1 MPIPWAA
8 LATILRR
15 APVVLAGADA
25 LLSRT
30 RKPQTTAAD
39 LDALRQRITDLEQHQ
54 QATATLAKELAQQGQ
69 AIAEAMQADAA
80 KTRQAFILSVVAA
93 VGAVIALLVAVLR
106 G

>member
-1 MPIPWAA
+1 MPMTWAA
-8 LATILRR
+8 LATILRQ

-30 RKPQTTAAD
+30 RKPQPTAAD

-54 QATATLAKELAQQGQ
+54 QATATLAQELAQQGQ

-93 VGAVIALLVAVLR
+93 VVAVIALLVAVLR